1 CASSLIV
8 LQNTT
13 MLDTIQSSFLL
24 LLFLI
29 VPGVEA
35 KMTAVDVI
43 ALLIGLAILLFGI
56 CALIGCY
63 ARRRSG

>member
-1 CASSLIV
+1 CALSLIV
-8 LQNTT
+8 LQTIA
-13 MLDTIQSSFLL
+13 MLEIIQSSFIFLL
-24 LLFLI
+24 LLI
-29 VPGVEA
+29 VPSVEA

-43 ALLIGLAILLFGI
+43 ALLIGLAILIFGL